1 MALLARPK
9 PRTDEEIRERAEET
23 KERRRPAL
31 LALQARDINRYK

>member
-9 PRTDEEIRERAEET
+9 PKTEEEIALRAEET

-31 LALQARDINRYK
+31 LAL

>member
-9 PRTDEEIRERAEET
+9 PKTEEEIRERAEET

-31 LALQARDINRYK
+31 LALQARDIHRYK